1 MTGRLSATDD
11 LARAKLLAAVDAAQ
25 RVLDEARALL
35 GVADAA
41 HAAAIPAPRSEPD
54 WSPEWGTLQQAATI
68 LQRSSETCVKIIRRN
83 GLGAF
88 TDGRWRVDLA
98 RCHAYCEGR
107 PYPPMAGACLR

>member
-1 MTGRLSATDD
+1 MSIPETAGSDI
-11 LARAKLLAAVDAAQ
+11 AREKLLAAVDAAQ

-35 GVADAA
+35 GTAPAVAGPAA
-41 HAAAIPAPRSEPD
+41 VPA

-83 GLGAF
+83 GLGTF

-98 RCHAYCEGR
+98 RCRAYCEGR